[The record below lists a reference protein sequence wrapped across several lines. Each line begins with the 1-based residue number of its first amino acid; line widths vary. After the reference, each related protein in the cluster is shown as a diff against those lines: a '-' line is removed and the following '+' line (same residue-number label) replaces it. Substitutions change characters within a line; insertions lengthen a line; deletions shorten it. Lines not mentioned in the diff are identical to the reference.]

1 MNSRIMYGMGM
12 GGSFGTLL
20 VSIISFPPLP
30 YLVFCLQ
37 VLMLDWIDKLEK
49 EVEANDWKSG
59 GRALTDQVFYNPPEE
74 EVQEGKKGWEG
85 GEFRLGGGPAAAVKI
100 VSGGSTAEGS
110 QPSMREVLAKA
121 AEERMRR
128 QAAAAAGKQKA

>member
-1 MNSRIMYGMGM
+1 M
-12 GGSFGTLL
+12 L
-20 VSIISFPPLP
+20 V
-30 YLVFCLQ
+30 
-37 VLMLDWIDKLEK
+37 DKLEK

-74 EVQEGKKGWEG
+74 EEVKEGRKGWEG
-85 GEFRLGGGPAAAVKI
+85 GEFRLGGGGSAAVKAA
-100 VSGGSTAEGS
+100 SGGSTAGTS

-128 QAAAAAGKQKA
+128 QAAAAAAAGKQKA